1 MLKNFPC
8 PLLFG
13 PHNIQLTTEKLPM
26 TYHFSPL
33 RMCPLALM
41 MALGLAGAAQAQS
54 LVDLY
59 AAARDFD
66 ATYQSAKALND
77 ANLFRADQSLALV
90 LPRVGINATVSAG
103 LAVDDRGFN
112 NNSMTL
118 DASQGLYRPADDA
131 SFAQSRKAV
140 QQSVAALQIAEQ
152 ELILRL
158 SQAYFDVLA
167 STDSLEFVKAQKV
180 AVQEQLAAAKR
191 NFEVGTST
199 ITDAREA
206 QARFDLV
213 LAQEIAA
220 ENDLRVKTLAL
231 AQLVGKPEVK
241 PLAVAPN
248 FNLSEFSP
256 ADINEWLTIGQ
267 TEHPAIR
274 QYKLALEVAQLET
287 RKANAGNLPTVD
299 LVGRFQT
306 TTNNGSLSSPLFFST
321 NAYTLGVNINLPLF
335 AGYSIQNRIKETL
348 SLEEKARADLEAAQR
363 NVTQNTRAAFMG
375 VDSAL
380 GQVRAYEAA
389 AISSQSALDANK
401 LGYQVGVRINID
413 VLNSQSQLY
422 DTKAK
427 LSKARYDVLVGNLK
441 LRQVSGI
448 LKAADLQAI
457 NALLR

>member
-1 MLKNFPC
+1 MTQ
-8 PLLFG
+8 PL
-13 PHNIQLTTEKLPM
+13 PT
-26 TYHFSPL
+26 L
-33 RMCPLALM
+33 RLRPLALM
-41 MALGLAGAAQAQS
+41 MAISLAGAAQAQS

-66 ATYQSAKALND
+66 ATYQSAKAQNE
-77 ANLFRADQSLALV
+77 ANIYKADQAMV
-90 LPRVGINATVSAG
+90 AFIPRVGVSASWNAG
-103 LAVDDRGFN
+103 LATADRGFN
-112 NNSMTL
+112 NNAVTL
-118 DASQGLYRPADDA
+118 DASQALYRPADDLTY
-131 SFAQSRKAV
+131 AQSRK
-140 QQSVAALQIAEQ
+140 SVEQAASALQSAEQ
-152 ELILRL
+152 DLIMRL

-231 AQLVGKPEVK
+231 SQLVGKAEVK
-241 PLAVAPN
+241 PLPVAPS
-248 FNLSEFSP
+248 FSLSEFSP

-274 QYKLALEVAQLET
+274 QLNLALEVARLET
-287 RKANAGNLPTVD
+287 QKANVASIPTVD
-299 LVGRFQT
+299 LVARYQN
-306 TTNNGSLSSPLFFST
+306 TTNNGSVASSQFAGT
-321 NAYTLGVNINLPLF
+321 NAYTVGFSVNMPLF
-335 AGYSIQNRIKETL
+335 ASYAIQTRVKETL
-348 SLEEKARADLEAAQR
+348 SLEDKARSDLEAAQR
-363 NVTQNTRAAFMG
+363 NVAQATRAAFMG

-427 LSKARYDVLVGNLK
+427 LSKSRYDVLMGNLK
-441 LRQVSGI
+441 LRQASGI
-448 LKAADLQAI
+448 LKAADLLAI

>member
-1 MLKNFPC
+1 MKKPIHPSRLRHVA
-8 PLLFG
+8 LL
-13 PHNIQLTTEKLPM
+13 
-26 TYHFSPL
+26 
-33 RMCPLALM
+33 
-41 MALGLAGAAQAQS
+41 MAIGMAPAAQAQS

-66 ATYQSAKALND
+66 ASYQSAKAQND
-77 ANLFRADQSLALV
+77 ANLYKADQAMALV
-90 LPRVGINATVSAG
+90 LPKVGINATWSAG
-103 LAVDDRGFN
+103 LAQADRGFN

-118 DASQGLYRPADDA
+118 DASQALYRPADDA
-131 SFAQSRKAV
+131 SYAQSRKAV
-140 QQSVAALQIAEQ
+140 QQAASALQTAEQ

-167 STDSLEFVKAQKV
+167 SADSLEFVKAQKV

-231 AQLVGKPEVK
+231 AQLVGKSDVK
-241 PLAVAPN
+241 PLAVAPD
-248 FNLSEFSP
+248 FNLSQFSP
-256 ADINEWLTIGQ
+256 ADMNEWLAVGQ

-274 QYKLALEVAQLET
+274 QLNLALEVARLET
-287 RKANAGNLPTVD
+287 QKANAAHMPTVD
-299 LVGRFQT
+299 LVARYQA
-306 TTNNGSLSSPLFFST
+306 TTNNGSVASSLFAGS
-321 NAYTLGVNINLPLF
+321 NAYTLGFNINMPLF
-335 AGYSIQNRIKETL
+335 SGYSIQNRVKETL
-348 SLEEKARADLEAAQR
+348 SLEDKARSDLEAAQR
-363 NVTQNTRAAFMG
+363 NVAQSTRAAFMG

-380 GQVRAYEAA
+380 GQVRAYQAA

-441 LRQVSGI
+441 LRQASGI

>member
-1 MLKNFPC
+1 MKKPIHPSHLRRVV
-8 PLLFG
+8 LL
-13 PHNIQLTTEKLPM
+13 
-26 TYHFSPL
+26 
-33 RMCPLALM
+33 
-41 MALGLAGAAQAQS
+41 MAIGMAPTAQAQS

-66 ATYQSAKALND
+66 ASYQSAKAQND
-77 ANLFRADQSLALV
+77 ANLYKADQAMALV
-90 LPRVGINATVSAG
+90 LPKVGINATWSAG
-103 LAVDDRGFN
+103 LAQDDRGFN

-131 SFAQSRKAV
+131 SYAQSRKAV
-140 QQSVAALQIAEQ
+140 QQAASALQTAEQ

-167 STDSLEFVKAQKV
+167 SADSLEFVKAQKV

-231 AQLVGKPEVK
+231 AQLVGKSDVK
-241 PLAVAPN
+241 PLAVAPD
-248 FNLSEFSP
+248 FNLSQFSP
-256 ADINEWLTIGQ
+256 ADMNEWLTVGQ

-274 QYKLALEVAQLET
+274 QLKLALEVARLET
-287 RKANAGNLPTVD
+287 QKANAANLPTVD
-299 LVGRFQT
+299 LVARYQA
-306 TTNNGSLSSPLFFST
+306 TTNNGSVASSLFAGS
-321 NAYTLGVNINLPLF
+321 NAYTLGFNINMPLF
-335 AGYSIQNRIKETL
+335 SGYSIQNRVKETL
-348 SLEEKARADLEAAQR
+348 SLEDKARADLEAAQR
-363 NVTQNTRAAFMG
+363 NVAQSTRAAFMG

-380 GQVRAYEAA
+380 GQVRAYQAA

-441 LRQVSGI
+441 LRQASGI

>member
-1 MLKNFPC
+1 MKKPIPSSRLPFVV
-8 PLLFG
+8 LL
-13 PHNIQLTTEKLPM
+13 
-26 TYHFSPL
+26 
-33 RMCPLALM
+33 
-41 MALGLAGAAQAQS
+41 MAIGMVPAAQAQS

-66 ATYQSAKALND
+66 ASYQSAKAQND
-77 ANLFRADQSLALV
+77 ANLYKADQAMALV
-90 LPRVGINATVSAG
+90 LPKVGINATWSAG
-103 LAVDDRGFN
+103 LAQADRTFN

-131 SFAQSRKAV
+131 SYAQSRKAV
-140 QQSVAALQIAEQ
+140 QQAASALQIAEQ

-231 AQLVGKPEVK
+231 AQLVGKSDVK
-241 PLAVAPN
+241 PLAVAPD
-248 FNLSEFSP
+248 FNLSQFSP
-256 ADINEWLTIGQ
+256 ADMNEWLTVGQ
-267 TEHPAIR
+267 TEHPVIR
-274 QYKLALEVAQLET
+274 QLKLALEVARLET
-287 RKANAGNLPTVD
+287 QKANAANRPTVD
-299 LVGRFQT
+299 LVARYQA
-306 TTNNGSLSSPLFFST
+306 TTNNGSVASSLFAGS
-321 NAYTLGVNINLPLF
+321 NAYTVGFNINMPLF
-335 AGYSIQNRIKETL
+335 SGYSIQNRVKETL
-348 SLEEKARADLEAAQR
+348 SLEDKARADLEAAQR
-363 NVTQNTRAAFMG
+363 NVAQSTRAAFMG

-380 GQVRAYEAA
+380 GQVRAYQAA

-441 LRQVSGI
+441 LRQASGI

>member
-1 MLKNFPC
+1 MKKPIPSSRVPFVV
-8 PLLFG
+8 LL
-13 PHNIQLTTEKLPM
+13 
-26 TYHFSPL
+26 
-33 RMCPLALM
+33 
-41 MALGLAGAAQAQS
+41 MAIGMVPAVQAQS

-66 ATYQSAKALND
+66 ASYQSAKAQND
-77 ANLFRADQSLALV
+77 ANLYKADQAMALV
-90 LPRVGINATVSAG
+90 LPKVGINATWSAG
-103 LAVDDRGFN
+103 LAQADRTFN

-131 SFAQSRKAV
+131 SYAQSRKAV
-140 QQSVAALQIAEQ
+140 QQAASALQIAEQ

-167 STDSLEFVKAQKV
+167 STDSLELVKAQKV

-231 AQLVGKPEVK
+231 AQLVGKSDVK
-241 PLAVAPN
+241 PLAVAPD
-248 FNLSEFSP
+248 FNLSQFSP
-256 ADINEWLTIGQ
+256 ADMNEWLTVGQ
-267 TEHPAIR
+267 TEHPVIR
-274 QYKLALEVAQLET
+274 QLNLALEVARLET
-287 RKANAGNLPTVD
+287 QKANAANRPTVD
-299 LVGRFQT
+299 LVARYQA
-306 TTNNGSLSSPLFFST
+306 TTNNGSVASSLFAGS
-321 NAYTLGVNINLPLF
+321 NAYTLGFNINMPLF
-335 AGYSIQNRIKETL
+335 SGYSIQNRVKETL
-348 SLEEKARADLEAAQR
+348 SLEDKARADLEAAQR
-363 NVTQNTRAAFMG
+363 NVAQSTRAAFMG

-380 GQVRAYEAA
+380 GQVRAYQAA

-441 LRQVSGI
+441 LRQASGI

>member
-1 MLKNFPC
+1 MKKPIHSSRLRLVV
-8 PLLFG
+8 LL
-13 PHNIQLTTEKLPM
+13 
-26 TYHFSPL
+26 
-33 RMCPLALM
+33 
-41 MALGLAGAAQAQS
+41 MAIGMAPAAQAQS

-66 ATYQSAKALND
+66 AGYQSAKAQND
-77 ANLFRADQSLALV
+77 ANLYKADQAMALV
-90 LPRVGINATVSAG
+90 LPKVGINATWSAG
-103 LAVDDRGFN
+103 LAQADRGFN

-118 DASQGLYRPADDA
+118 DASQALYRPADDA
-131 SFAQSRKAV
+131 SYAQSRKAV
-140 QQSVAALQIAEQ
+140 QQAASALQTAEQ

-167 STDSLEFVKAQKV
+167 SADSLEFVKAQKV

-231 AQLVGKPEVK
+231 AQLVGKSDVK
-241 PLAVAPN
+241 PLAVAPD
-248 FNLSEFSP
+248 FNLSQFSP
-256 ADINEWLTIGQ
+256 ADMNEWLAVGQ

-274 QYKLALEVAQLET
+274 QLNLALEVARLET
-287 RKANAGNLPTVD
+287 QKANAAHMPTVD
-299 LVGRFQT
+299 LVARYQA
-306 TTNNGSLSSPLFFST
+306 TTNNGSVASSLFAGS
-321 NAYTLGVNINLPLF
+321 NAYTLGFNINMPLF
-335 AGYSIQNRIKETL
+335 SGYSIQNRVKETL
-348 SLEEKARADLEAAQR
+348 SLEDKARSDLEAAQR
-363 NVTQNTRAAFMG
+363 NVAQSTRAAFMG

-380 GQVRAYEAA
+380 GQVRAYQAA

-441 LRQVSGI
+441 LRQASGI

>member
-1 MLKNFPC
+1 MKKPIHPSRLRHVV
-8 PLLFG
+8 LL
-13 PHNIQLTTEKLPM
+13 
-26 TYHFSPL
+26 
-33 RMCPLALM
+33 
-41 MALGLAGAAQAQS
+41 MAIGMAPAAQAQS

-66 ATYQSAKALND
+66 ASYQSAKAQND
-77 ANLFRADQSLALV
+77 ANLYKADQAMALV
-90 LPRVGINATVSAG
+90 LPKVGINATWSAG
-103 LAVDDRGFN
+103 LAQADRGFN

-118 DASQGLYRPADDA
+118 DASQALYRPADDA
-131 SFAQSRKAV
+131 SYAQSRKAV
-140 QQSVAALQIAEQ
+140 QQAASALQTAEQ

-167 STDSLEFVKAQKV
+167 SADSLEFVKAQKV

-231 AQLVGKPEVK
+231 AQLVGKSDVK
-241 PLAVAPN
+241 PLAVAPD
-248 FNLSEFSP
+248 FNLSQFSP
-256 ADINEWLTIGQ
+256 ADMNEWLAVGQ

-274 QYKLALEVAQLET
+274 QLNLALEVARLET
-287 RKANAGNLPTVD
+287 QKANAAHMPTVD
-299 LVGRFQT
+299 LVARYQA
-306 TTNNGSLSSPLFFST
+306 TTNNGSVASSLFAGS
-321 NAYTLGVNINLPLF
+321 NAYTLGFNINMPLF
-335 AGYSIQNRIKETL
+335 SGYSIQNRVKETL
-348 SLEEKARADLEAAQR
+348 SLEDKARSDLEAAQR
-363 NVTQNTRAAFMG
+363 NVAQSTRAAFMG

-380 GQVRAYEAA
+380 GQVRAYQAA

-441 LRQVSGI
+441 LRQASGI

>member
-1 MLKNFPC
+1 MKKPIPSSRLPFVV
-8 PLLFG
+8 LL
-13 PHNIQLTTEKLPM
+13 
-26 TYHFSPL
+26 
-33 RMCPLALM
+33 
-41 MALGLAGAAQAQS
+41 MAIGMVPAAQAQS

-66 ATYQSAKALND
+66 ASYQSAKAQND
-77 ANLFRADQSLALV
+77 ANLYKADQAMALV
-90 LPRVGINATVSAG
+90 LPKVGINATWSAG
-103 LAVDDRGFN
+103 LAQADRTFN

-131 SFAQSRKAV
+131 SYAQSRKAV
-140 QQSVAALQIAEQ
+140 QQAASALQTAEQ

-231 AQLVGKPEVK
+231 AQLVGKSDVK
-241 PLAVAPN
+241 PLAVAPD
-248 FNLSEFSP
+248 FNLSQFSP
-256 ADINEWLTIGQ
+256 ADMNEWLTVGQ
-267 TEHPAIR
+267 TEHPVIR
-274 QYKLALEVAQLET
+274 QLNLALEVARLET
-287 RKANAGNLPTVD
+287 QKANAANRPTVD
-299 LVGRFQT
+299 LVARYQA
-306 TTNNGSLSSPLFFST
+306 TTNNGSVASSLFAGS
-321 NAYTLGVNINLPLF
+321 NAYTVGFNINMPLF
-335 AGYSIQNRIKETL
+335 SGYSIQNRVKETL
-348 SLEEKARADLEAAQR
+348 SLEDKARADLEAAQR
-363 NVTQNTRAAFMG
+363 NVAQSTRAAFMG

-380 GQVRAYEAA
+380 GQVRAYQAA

-441 LRQVSGI
+441 LRQASGI

>member
-1 MLKNFPC
+1 MKKPIPSSRLPFVV
-8 PLLFG
+8 LL
-13 PHNIQLTTEKLPM
+13 
-26 TYHFSPL
+26 
-33 RMCPLALM
+33 
-41 MALGLAGAAQAQS
+41 MAIGMVPAAQAQS

-66 ATYQSAKALND
+66 ASYQSAKTQND
-77 ANLFRADQSLALV
+77 ANLYKADQAMALV
-90 LPRVGINATVSAG
+90 LPKVGINATWSAG
-103 LAVDDRGFN
+103 LAQADRTFN

-131 SFAQSRKAV
+131 SYAQSRKAV
-140 QQSVAALQIAEQ
+140 QQAASALQTAEQ

-231 AQLVGKPEVK
+231 AQLVGKSDVK
-241 PLAVAPN
+241 PLAVAPD
-248 FNLSEFSP
+248 FNLSQFSP
-256 ADINEWLTIGQ
+256 ADMNEWLTVGQ
-267 TEHPAIR
+267 TEHPVIR
-274 QYKLALEVAQLET
+274 QLNLALEVARLET
-287 RKANAGNLPTVD
+287 QKANAANRPTVD
-299 LVGRFQT
+299 LVARYQA
-306 TTNNGSLSSPLFFST
+306 TTNNGSVASSLFAGS
-321 NAYTLGVNINLPLF
+321 NAYTLGFNINMPLF
-335 AGYSIQNRIKETL
+335 SGYSIQNRVKETL
-348 SLEEKARADLEAAQR
+348 SLEDKARADLEAAQR
-363 NVTQNTRAAFMG
+363 NVAQSTRAAFMG

-380 GQVRAYEAA
+380 GQVRAYQAA

-441 LRQVSGI
+441 LRQASGI

>member
-1 MLKNFPC
+1 
-8 PLLFG
+8 
-13 PHNIQLTTEKLPM
+13 M
-26 TYHFSPL
+26 THQHPIL
-33 RMCPLALM
+33 RLRPLALM
-41 MALGLAGAAQAQS
+41 MAIGLAGAAQAQS

-66 ATYQSAKALND
+66 ATYQSAKAQNE
-77 ANLFRADQSLALV
+77 ANLYKADQTMALI
-90 LPRVGINATVSAG
+90 LPKVGINATWSAG
-103 LAVDDRGFN
+103 QSVSDRGFN

-118 DASQGLYRPADDA
+118 DASQGLYRPADEA
-131 SFAQSRKAV
+131 SFAQSRKAG
-140 QQSVAALQIAEQ
+140 QQAASALQAAEQ

-167 STDSLEFVKAQKV
+167 ASDSLEFVKAQKV

-241 PLAVAPN
+241 PLPVAPD
-248 FNLSEFSP
+248 FSLSEFSP
-256 ADINEWLTIGQ
+256 ADMNEWLTIGQ
-267 TEHPAIR
+267 TEHPTIR
-274 QYKLALEVAQLET
+274 QYNLALEVAQLET
-287 RKANAGNLPTVD
+287 RKANAANMPTVD

-306 TTNNGSLSSPLFFST
+306 TTNNGSATSPVFYST
-321 NAYTLGVNINLPLF
+321 NVYTVGFNINLPLF
-335 AGYSIQNRIKETL
+335 AGYSIQNRVKETL
-348 SLEEKARADLEAAQR
+348 SLEDKARSDLEAAQR
-363 NVTQNTRAAFMG
+363 NVAQATRAAFMG

-389 AISSQSALDANK
+389 AVSSQSALDANK

-427 LSKARYDVLVGNLK
+427 LSKARYDVLMGNLK
-441 LRQVSGI
+441 LRQASGI
-448 LKAADLQAI
+448 LKSADLQAI

>member
-1 MLKNFPC
+1 
-8 PLLFG
+8 
-13 PHNIQLTTEKLPM
+13 M
-26 TYHFSPL
+26 TKQPPTPRL
-33 RMCPLALM
+33 RTLVLM
-41 MALGLAGAAQAQS
+41 MLVGLASAAQAQS

-66 ATYQSAKALND
+66 ATYQSAKAQNE
-77 ANLFRADQSLALV
+77 ANLYKADQARALV
-90 LPRVGINATVSAG
+90 LPKVAINATWSAG
-103 LAVDDRGFN
+103 LAQQDRTFN

-131 SFAQSRKAV
+131 SLAQSRKAV
-140 QQSVAALQIAEQ
+140 QQAASAMQTAEQ
-152 ELILRL
+152 ELVLRL

-167 STDSLEFVKAQKV
+167 STDSLDFVKAQKA

-220 ENDLRVKTLAL
+220 ENDLRVKSLAL
-231 AQLVGKPEVK
+231 AQLVGKPDVK
-241 PLAVAPN
+241 PLALRPDFSLA
-248 FNLSEFSP
+248 EFSP
-256 ADINEWLTIGQ
+256 ADMNEWLAIGQ
-267 TEHPAIR
+267 TEHPALR
-274 QYKLALEVAQLET
+274 QLSLALDVARLET
-287 RKANAGNLPTVD
+287 EKANAANLPTVD
-299 LVGRFQT
+299 VVARYQT
-306 TTNNGSLSSPLFFST
+306 TTNNGSVASAFFAGS
-321 NAYTLGVNINLPLF
+321 NAYTVGLNINLPLF
-335 AGYSIQNRIKETL
+335 AGYSIQNRVKETL
-348 SLEEKARADLEAAQR
+348 SLEDKARADLEAAQR
-363 NVTQNTRAAFMG
+363 NVAQATRAAFMG

-380 GQVRAYEAA
+380 GQVRAFEAA
-389 AISSQSALDANK
+389 AVSSQSALDANK

-427 LSKARYDVLVGNLK
+427 LSKARYDVLMGNLK
-441 LRQVSGI
+441 LRQASGI
-448 LKAADLQAI
+448 LKPADLQAI

>member
-1 MLKNFPC
+1 MKKPIPSSRLPFVV
-8 PLLFG
+8 LL
-13 PHNIQLTTEKLPM
+13 
-26 TYHFSPL
+26 
-33 RMCPLALM
+33 
-41 MALGLAGAAQAQS
+41 MAIGMVPAAQAQS

-66 ATYQSAKALND
+66 ASYQSAKAQND
-77 ANLFRADQSLALV
+77 ANLYKADQAMALV
-90 LPRVGINATVSAG
+90 LPKVGINATWSAG
-103 LAVDDRGFN
+103 LAQADRTFN

-131 SFAQSRKAV
+131 SYAQSRKAV
-140 QQSVAALQIAEQ
+140 QQAASALQTAEQ

-231 AQLVGKPEVK
+231 AQLVGKSDVK
-241 PLAVAPN
+241 PLAVAPD
-248 FNLSEFSP
+248 FNLSQFSP
-256 ADINEWLTIGQ
+256 ADMNEWLTVGQ
-267 TEHPAIR
+267 TEHPVIR
-274 QYKLALEVAQLET
+274 QLNLALEVARLET
-287 RKANAGNLPTVD
+287 QKANAANRPTVD
-299 LVGRFQT
+299 LVARYQA
-306 TTNNGSLSSPLFFST
+306 TTNNGSVASSLFAGS
-321 NAYTLGVNINLPLF
+321 NAYTLGFNINMPLF
-335 AGYSIQNRIKETL
+335 SGYSIQNRVKETL
-348 SLEEKARADLEAAQR
+348 SLEDKARADLEAAQR
-363 NVTQNTRAAFMG
+363 NVAQSTRAAFMG

-380 GQVRAYEAA
+380 GQVRAYQAA

-441 LRQVSGI
+441 LRQASGI

>member
-1 MLKNFPC
+1 MKKPIPSSRLRPVV
-8 PLLFG
+8 LL
-13 PHNIQLTTEKLPM
+13 
-26 TYHFSPL
+26 
-33 RMCPLALM
+33 
-41 MALGLAGAAQAQS
+41 MAIGMVPAAQAQS

-66 ATYQSAKALND
+66 ASYQSAKAQND
-77 ANLFRADQSLALV
+77 ANLYKADQAMALV
-90 LPRVGINATVSAG
+90 LPKVGINATWSAG
-103 LAVDDRGFN
+103 LAQADRTFN

-131 SFAQSRKAV
+131 SYAQSRKAV
-140 QQSVAALQIAEQ
+140 QQAASALQTAEQ

-231 AQLVGKPEVK
+231 AQLVGKSDVK
-241 PLAVAPN
+241 PLAVAPD
-248 FNLSEFSP
+248 FNLSQFSP
-256 ADINEWLTIGQ
+256 ADMNEWLTVGQ
-267 TEHPAIR
+267 TEHPVIR
-274 QYKLALEVAQLET
+274 QLNLALEVARLET
-287 RKANAGNLPTVD
+287 QKANAANRPTVD
-299 LVGRFQT
+299 LVARYQA
-306 TTNNGSLSSPLFFST
+306 TTNNGSVASSLFAGS
-321 NAYTLGVNINLPLF
+321 NAYTVGFNINMPLF
-335 AGYSIQNRIKETL
+335 SGYSIQNRVKETL
-348 SLEEKARADLEAAQR
+348 SLEDKARADLEAAQR
-363 NVTQNTRAAFMG
+363 NVAQSTRAAFMG

-380 GQVRAYEAA
+380 GQVRAYQAA

-441 LRQVSGI
+441 LRQASGI

>member
-1 MLKNFPC
+1 MKKPIHSSRLRLVV
-8 PLLFG
+8 LL
-13 PHNIQLTTEKLPM
+13 
-26 TYHFSPL
+26 
-33 RMCPLALM
+33 
-41 MALGLAGAAQAQS
+41 MAIGMAPAAQAQS

-66 ATYQSAKALND
+66 ASYKSAKAQNE
-77 ANLFRADQSLALV
+77 ANVFKADQTMV
-90 LPRVGINATVSAG
+90 LFVPKVGVNANWNAG
-103 LAVDDRGFN
+103 LSVADRAFN
-112 NNSMTL
+112 NNAVTL
-118 DASQGLYRPADDA
+118 DASQSLYRPSDDI
-131 SFAQSRKAV
+131 SYTQSRKAI
-140 QQSVAALQIAEQ
+140 QQAASAMQTAEH
-152 ELILRL
+152 ELIMRL

-167 STDSLEFVKAQKV
+167 STDSLEFVKAQKI

-231 AQLVGKPEVK
+231 AQLVGKPQVK
-241 PLAVAPN
+241 PIPVAPD
-248 FNLSEFSP
+248 FSLSEFSP

-267 TEHPAIR
+267 TEHPNIR
-274 QYKLALEVAQLET
+274 QLTLALEVAKLET
-287 RKANAGNLPTVD
+287 QKANAAGMPTVD
-299 LVGRFQT
+299 LVARYQAS
-306 TTNNGSLSSPLFFST
+306 TNNGTVASSGFAGS
-321 NAYTLGVNINLPLF
+321 NAYTMGFSINMPLF
-335 AGYSIQNRIKETL
+335 TSYAIQTRVKETL
-348 SLEEKARADLEAAQR
+348 SLEEKAHADLEAAQR
-363 NVTQNTRAAFMG
+363 NVAQTTRAAFMG

-389 AISSQSALDANK
+389 TISSQSALDANK

-441 LRQVSGI
+441 LRQASGI
-448 LKAADLQAI
+448 LKAADLQTI

>member
-1 MLKNFPC
+1 MKKPIHPSRLRHVA
-8 PLLFG
+8 LL
-13 PHNIQLTTEKLPM
+13 
-26 TYHFSPL
+26 
-33 RMCPLALM
+33 
-41 MALGLAGAAQAQS
+41 MAIGMAPAAQAQS

-66 ATYQSAKALND
+66 ASYQSAKAQND
-77 ANLFRADQSLALV
+77 ANLYKADQAMALV
-90 LPRVGINATVSAG
+90 LPKVGINATWSAG
-103 LAVDDRGFN
+103 LAQADRGFN

-118 DASQGLYRPADDA
+118 DASQALYRPADDA
-131 SFAQSRKAV
+131 SYAQSRKAV
-140 QQSVAALQIAEQ
+140 QQAASALQTAEQ

-167 STDSLEFVKAQKV
+167 SADSLEFVKAQKV

-231 AQLVGKPEVK
+231 AQLVGKSDVK
-241 PLAVAPN
+241 PLAVAPD
-248 FNLSEFSP
+248 FNLSQFSP
-256 ADINEWLTIGQ
+256 ADMNEWLTVGQ

-274 QYKLALEVAQLET
+274 QLKLALEVARLET
-287 RKANAGNLPTVD
+287 QKANAANMPTVD
-299 LVGRFQT
+299 LVARYQA
-306 TTNNGSLSSPLFFST
+306 TTNNGSVASSLFGGS
-321 NAYTLGVNINLPLF
+321 NSYTLGFNINMPLF
-335 AGYSIQNRIKETL
+335 SGYSIQNRVKETL
-348 SLEEKARADLEAAQR
+348 SLEDKARADLEAAQR
-363 NVTQNTRAAFMG
+363 NVAQSTRAAFMG

-380 GQVRAYEAA
+380 GQVRAYQAA

-441 LRQVSGI
+441 LRQASGI

-457 NALLR
+457 NALLH

>member
-1 MLKNFPC
+1 MKKPIPSSRLRPVV
-8 PLLFG
+8 LL
-13 PHNIQLTTEKLPM
+13 
-26 TYHFSPL
+26 
-33 RMCPLALM
+33 
-41 MALGLAGAAQAQS
+41 MAIGMVPAAQAQS

-66 ATYQSAKALND
+66 ASYQSAKAQND
-77 ANLFRADQSLALV
+77 ANLYKADQAMALV
-90 LPRVGINATVSAG
+90 LPKVGINATWSAG
-103 LAVDDRGFN
+103 LAQADRTFN

-131 SFAQSRKAV
+131 SYSQSRKAV
-140 QQSVAALQIAEQ
+140 QQAASALQTAEQ

-167 STDSLEFVKAQKV
+167 SADSLEFVKAQKV

-231 AQLVGKPEVK
+231 AQLVGKSDVK
-241 PLAVAPN
+241 PLAVAPD
-248 FNLSEFSP
+248 FNLSQFSP
-256 ADINEWLTIGQ
+256 ADMNEWLTVGQ
-267 TEHPAIR
+267 TEHPVIR
-274 QYKLALEVAQLET
+274 QLNLALEVARLET
-287 RKANAGNLPTVD
+287 QKANAANMPTVD
-299 LVGRFQT
+299 LVARYQA
-306 TTNNGSLSSPLFFST
+306 TTNNGSVASSLFAGS
-321 NAYTLGVNINLPLF
+321 NAYTVGFNINMPLF
-335 AGYSIQNRIKETL
+335 SGYSIQNRVKETL
-348 SLEEKARADLEAAQR
+348 SLEDKARADLEAAQR
-363 NVTQNTRAAFMG
+363 NVAQSTRAAFMG

-380 GQVRAYEAA
+380 GQVRAYQAA

-441 LRQVSGI
+441 LRQASGI

>member
-1 MLKNFPC
+1 MTHLFFP
-8 PLLFG
+8 
-13 PHNIQLTTEKLPM
+13 
-26 TYHFSPL
+26 SRL
-33 RMCPLALM
+33 RPLALM
-41 MALGLAGAAQAQS
+41 MALGLTGAAQAQS

-66 ATYQSAKALND
+66 ATYQSAKAQND
-77 ANLFRADQSLALV
+77 ANLYKADQTIALV
-90 LPRVGINATVSAG
+90 LPKVGINGTWNTG
-103 LAVDDRGFN
+103 LATDNRSFN
-112 NNSMTL
+112 NNTVTL
-118 DASQGLYRPADDA
+118 DASQGLYRPADEA

-140 QQSVAALQIAEQ
+140 QQAATALQIAEQ
-152 ELILRL
+152 DLVLRL
-158 SQAYFDVLA
+158 SQSYFDVLA
-167 STDSLEFVKAQKV
+167 STDSLEYVRAQKV

-241 PLAVAPN
+241 PLPVAPD
-248 FNLSEFSP
+248 FNLAEFSP
-256 ADINEWLTIGQ
+256 IDMNEWLTIGQ
-267 TEHPAIR
+267 TEHPSIR
-274 QYKLALEVAQLET
+274 QYNLALEVARLET
-287 RKANAGNLPTVD
+287 QKANAANLPTVD
-299 LVGRFQT
+299 LVGRYQAS
-306 TTNNGSLSSPLFFST
+306 TNNGSVISPAFSGS
-321 NAYTLGVNINLPLF
+321 NAYTVGFNINLPLF

-348 SLEEKARADLEAAQR
+348 SLEDKARADLEAAQR
-363 NVTQNTRAAFMG
+363 NVAQATRAAFMG

-389 AISSQSALDANK
+389 AVSSQSALDANK

-413 VLNSQSQLY
+413 VLNSQSQFY

-427 LSKARYDVLVGNLK
+427 LSKARYDVLMGNLK
-441 LRQVSGI
+441 LRQASGI

>member
-1 MLKNFPC
+1 MKTPIHPSRLRPVV
-8 PLLFG
+8 LL
-13 PHNIQLTTEKLPM
+13 
-26 TYHFSPL
+26 
-33 RMCPLALM
+33 
-41 MALGLAGAAQAQS
+41 MAICMVPAVQAQS

-66 ATYQSAKALND
+66 ASYQSAKAQND
-77 ANLFRADQSLALV
+77 ANLYKADQARALV
-90 LPRVGINATVSAG
+90 LPKVGINATWSAG
-103 LAVDDRGFN
+103 LAQDDRTFN

-131 SFAQSRKAV
+131 SYAQSRKAV
-140 QQSVAALQIAEQ
+140 QQAASALQTAEQ

-220 ENDLRVKTLAL
+220 DNDLRVKTLAL
-231 AQLVGKPEVK
+231 AQLVGKSDVK
-241 PLAVAPN
+241 PLAVAPD
-248 FNLSEFSP
+248 FNLSQFSP
-256 ADINEWLTIGQ
+256 ADMNEWLTVGQ
-267 TEHPAIR
+267 TEHPVIR
-274 QYKLALEVAQLET
+274 QLNLALEVARLET
-287 RKANAGNLPTVD
+287 QKANAANRPTVD
-299 LVGRFQT
+299 LVARYQA
-306 TTNNGSLSSPLFFST
+306 TTNNGSVASSLFAGS
-321 NAYTLGVNINLPLF
+321 NAYTVGFNINMPLF
-335 AGYSIQNRIKETL
+335 SGYSIQNRVKETL
-348 SLEEKARADLEAAQR
+348 SLEDKARADLEAAQR
-363 NVTQNTRAAFMG
+363 NVAQSTRAAFMG

-380 GQVRAYEAA
+380 GQVRAYQAA
-389 AISSQSALDANK
+389 TISSQSALDANK

-441 LRQVSGI
+441 LRQASGI

>member
-1 MLKNFPC
+1 
-8 PLLFG
+8 
-13 PHNIQLTTEKLPM
+13 M
-26 TYHFSPL
+26 TYHFPPL
-33 RMCPLALM
+33 RMRPLALM
-41 MALGLAGAAQAQS
+41 LALGLAGAAQAQS

-66 ATYQSAKALND
+66 ATYQSAKAQNE
-77 ANLFRADQSLALV
+77 ANVYKADQARALV
-90 LPRVGINATVSAG
+90 LPKVGVNATWSAG
-103 LAVDDRGFN
+103 LAQADRGFN
-112 NNSMTL
+112 NNSLTL
-118 DASQGLYRPADDA
+118 DASQGLYRPADEA
-131 SFAQSRKAV
+131 SFAQSRKSI
-140 QQSVAALQIAEQ
+140 QQSASALQAAEQ
-152 ELILRL
+152 DLILRL

-167 STDSLEFVKAQKV
+167 ATDSLDFVKAQKV

-220 ENDLRVKTLAL
+220 KNELNVKTLAL
-231 AQLVGKPEVK
+231 AQLVGKSDVK
-241 PLAVAPN
+241 PFAVAPN
-248 FNLSEFSP
+248 FSLAAFSP
-256 ADINEWLTIGQ
+256 TDMNEWLTIGQ
-267 TEHPAIR
+267 TSHPAIR
-274 QYKLALEVAQLET
+274 QLNLALEVARMET
-287 RKANAGNLPTVD
+287 QKANAANMPTVD
-299 LVGRFQT
+299 LVARYQT
-306 TTNNGSLSSPLFFST
+306 TTNNGSVAMAGFSGS
-321 NAYTLGVNINLPLF
+321 NAYTVGLNINLPLF
-335 AGYSIQNRIKETL
+335 AGYSIQNRVKETL
-348 SLEEKARADLEAAQR
+348 SLEDKARSELEAAQR
-363 NVTQNTRAAFMG
+363 NVGQSTRAAFMG

-389 AISSQSALDANK
+389 TISSQSALDANK

-427 LSKARYDVLVGNLK
+427 LSKARYDVLMGNLK
-441 LRQVSGI
+441 LRQASGI

>member
-1 MLKNFPC
+1 MKKPIPSSRLPFVV
-8 PLLFG
+8 LL
-13 PHNIQLTTEKLPM
+13 
-26 TYHFSPL
+26 
-33 RMCPLALM
+33 
-41 MALGLAGAAQAQS
+41 MAIGMVPAVQAQS

-66 ATYQSAKALND
+66 ASYQSAKAQND
-77 ANLFRADQSLALV
+77 ANLYKADQAMALV
-90 LPRVGINATVSAG
+90 LPKVGINATWSAG
-103 LAVDDRGFN
+103 LAQADRTFN

-131 SFAQSRKAV
+131 SYAQSRKAV
-140 QQSVAALQIAEQ
+140 QQAASALQTAEQ

-231 AQLVGKPEVK
+231 AQLVGKSDVK
-241 PLAVAPN
+241 PLAVAPD
-248 FNLSEFSP
+248 FNLSQFSP
-256 ADINEWLTIGQ
+256 ADMNEWLTVGQ
-267 TEHPAIR
+267 TEHPVIR
-274 QYKLALEVAQLET
+274 QLNLALEVARLET
-287 RKANAGNLPTVD
+287 QKANAANRPTVD
-299 LVGRFQT
+299 LVARYQA
-306 TTNNGSLSSPLFFST
+306 TTNNGSVASSLFAGS
-321 NAYTLGVNINLPLF
+321 NAYTLGFNINMPLF
-335 AGYSIQNRIKETL
+335 SGYSIQNRVKETL
-348 SLEEKARADLEAAQR
+348 SLEDKARADLEAAQR
-363 NVTQNTRAAFMG
+363 NVAQSTRAAFMG

-380 GQVRAYEAA
+380 GQVRAYQAA

-441 LRQVSGI
+441 LRQASGI

>member
-1 MLKNFPC
+1 
-8 PLLFG
+8 
-13 PHNIQLTTEKLPM
+13 M
-26 TYHFSPL
+26 THHFTPL
-33 RMCPLALM
+33 RLRPLALT
-41 MALGLAGAAQAQS
+41 MALSLAGAAQAQS

-66 ATYQSAKALND
+66 ATYQSAKAQNE
-77 ANLFRADQSLALV
+77 ANLYKADQAMALV
-90 LPRVGINATVSAG
+90 LPKVGINATLSAG
-103 LAVDDRGFN
+103 LAQAERGFN
-112 NNSMTL
+112 NNSVTL

-131 SFAQSRKAV
+131 SYAQSRKAV
-140 QQSVAALQIAEQ
+140 QQAASALQIAEQ

-220 ENDLRVKTLAL
+220 ENDLRVKVLAL
-231 AQLVGKPEVK
+231 AQLVGKPDVK
-241 PLAVAPN
+241 PLAVASN
-248 FNLSEFSP
+248 FSLSEFSP
-256 ADINEWLTIGQ
+256 ADMNEWLTIGQ
-267 TEHPAIR
+267 TEHPVIR
-274 QYKLALEVAQLET
+274 QLNLALEVARLET
-287 RKANAGNLPTVD
+287 QKANAANMPTVD
-299 LVGRFQT
+299 LVARYQT
-306 TTNNGSLSSPLFFST
+306 TTNNGSVASSLFAGS
-321 NAYTLGVNINLPLF
+321 NAYTVGFNINMPLF
-335 AGYSIQNRIKETL
+335 SGYSIQNRVKETL
-348 SLEEKARADLEAAQR
+348 SLEDKARSELEAAQR
-363 NVTQNTRAAFMG
+363 NVAQSTRAAFMG

-427 LSKARYDVLVGNLK
+427 LSKSRYDVLMGNLK
-441 LRQVSGI
+441 LRLASGI
-448 LKAADLQAI
+448 LKSADLQAI

>member
-1 MLKNFPC
+1 MKKPIHPSRLRHVV
-8 PLLFG
+8 LL
-13 PHNIQLTTEKLPM
+13 
-26 TYHFSPL
+26 
-33 RMCPLALM
+33 
-41 MALGLAGAAQAQS
+41 MAIGMAPAAQAQS

-66 ATYQSAKALND
+66 ASYQSAKAQND
-77 ANLFRADQSLALV
+77 ANLYKADQAMALV
-90 LPRVGINATVSAG
+90 LPKVGINATWSAG
-103 LAVDDRGFN
+103 LAQADRGFN
-112 NNSMTL
+112 NNSMTR
-118 DASQGLYRPADDA
+118 DASQALYRPADDA
-131 SFAQSRKAV
+131 SYAQSRKAV
-140 QQSVAALQIAEQ
+140 QQAASALQTAEQ

-167 STDSLEFVKAQKV
+167 SADSLEFVKAQKV

-231 AQLVGKPEVK
+231 AQLVGKSDVK
-241 PLAVAPN
+241 PLAVAPD
-248 FNLSEFSP
+248 FNLSQFSP
-256 ADINEWLTIGQ
+256 ADMNEWLAVGQ

-274 QYKLALEVAQLET
+274 QLNLALEVARLET
-287 RKANAGNLPTVD
+287 QKANAAHMPTVD
-299 LVGRFQT
+299 LVARYQA
-306 TTNNGSLSSPLFFST
+306 TTNNGSVASSLFAGS
-321 NAYTLGVNINLPLF
+321 NAYTLGFNINMPLF
-335 AGYSIQNRIKETL
+335 SGYSIQNRVKETL
-348 SLEEKARADLEAAQR
+348 SLEDKARSDLEAAQR
-363 NVTQNTRAAFMG
+363 NVAQSTRAAFMG

-380 GQVRAYEAA
+380 GQVRAYQAA

-441 LRQVSGI
+441 LRQASGI

>member
-1 MLKNFPC
+1 MKKPIPSSRLPFVV
-8 PLLFG
+8 LL
-13 PHNIQLTTEKLPM
+13 
-26 TYHFSPL
+26 
-33 RMCPLALM
+33 
-41 MALGLAGAAQAQS
+41 MAIGMVPAAQAQS

-66 ATYQSAKALND
+66 ASYQSAKAQND
-77 ANLFRADQSLALV
+77 ANLYKADQAMALV
-90 LPRVGINATVSAG
+90 LPKVGINATWSAG
-103 LAVDDRGFN
+103 LAQADRTFN

-131 SFAQSRKAV
+131 SYAQSRKAV
-140 QQSVAALQIAEQ
+140 QQAASALQTAEQ

-231 AQLVGKPEVK
+231 AQLVGKSDVK
-241 PLAVAPN
+241 PLAVAPD
-248 FNLSEFSP
+248 FNLSQFSP
-256 ADINEWLTIGQ
+256 ADMNEWLTVGQ
-267 TEHPAIR
+267 TEHPVIR
-274 QYKLALEVAQLET
+274 QLKLALEVARLET
-287 RKANAGNLPTVD
+287 QKANAANRPTVD
-299 LVGRFQT
+299 LVARYQA
-306 TTNNGSLSSPLFFST
+306 TTNNGSVASSLFAGS
-321 NAYTLGVNINLPLF
+321 NAYTLGFNINMPLF
-335 AGYSIQNRIKETL
+335 SGYSIQNRVKETL
-348 SLEEKARADLEAAQR
+348 SLEDKARADLEAAQR
-363 NVTQNTRAAFMG
+363 NVAQSTRAAFMG

-380 GQVRAYEAA
+380 GQVRAYQAA

-441 LRQVSGI
+441 LRQASGI

>member
-1 MLKNFPC
+1 MPSGLPTF
-8 PLLFG
+8 
-13 PHNIQLTTEKLPM
+13 HLTTEKLPM
-26 TYHFSPL
+26 TTPFPPL
-33 RMCPLALM
+33 RLRPLLLM
-41 MALGLAGAAQAQS
+41 MALGLSGAAQAQS

-66 ATYQSAKALND
+66 ATFQAAKAQYD
-77 ANLFRADQSLALV
+77 ATVYRADQTLALI
-90 LPRVGINATVSAG
+90 LPKVGVNATLTAG
-103 LAVDDRGFN
+103 QSVEDRGFN

-118 DASQGLYRPADDA
+118 DASQGLYRPADEA
-131 SFAQSRKAV
+131 SFAQSRKSI
-140 QQSVAALQIAEQ
+140 QQAASALQSAEQ
-152 ELILRL
+152 DLILRL
-158 SQAYFDVLA
+158 SQAYFDVLTA
-167 STDSLEFVKAQKV
+167 SDSLEFVKAQKV

-220 ENDLRVKTLAL
+220 GNELRVKTLAM

-241 PLAVAPN
+241 PMPVVPDFGLA
-248 FNLSEFSP
+248 EFSP
-256 ADINEWLTIGQ
+256 AEMGEWLTIGQ

-274 QYKLALEVAQLET
+274 QYKLALDVAQLET
-287 RKANAGNLPTVD
+287 QKARAANLPTVD
-299 LVGRFQT
+299 LVGRYQT
-306 TTNNGSLSSPLFFST
+306 STNNGSVISSAFSST
-321 NAYTLGVNINLPLF
+321 NAYTLGFNVNLPLF
-335 AGYSIQNRIKETL
+335 AGYSIQNRVKETL
-348 SLEEKARADLEAAQR
+348 SLEGKARADLEAAQR
-363 NVTQNTRAAFMG
+363 NVAQNTRAAFLG

-427 LSKARYDVLVGNLK
+427 LSKARYDVLLGNLK
-441 LRQVSGI
+441 LRQASGI

>member
-1 MLKNFPC
+1 MKKPIHSSRLRLVV
-8 PLLFG
+8 LL
-13 PHNIQLTTEKLPM
+13 
-26 TYHFSPL
+26 
-33 RMCPLALM
+33 
-41 MALGLAGAAQAQS
+41 MAIGMAPAAQAQS

-66 ATYQSAKALND
+66 ASYQSAKAQND
-77 ANLFRADQSLALV
+77 ANLYKADQAMALV
-90 LPRVGINATVSAG
+90 LPKVGINATWSAG
-103 LAVDDRGFN
+103 LAQADRGFN

-118 DASQGLYRPADDA
+118 DASQALYRPADDA
-131 SFAQSRKAV
+131 SYAQSRKAV
-140 QQSVAALQIAEQ
+140 QQAASALQTAEQ

-167 STDSLEFVKAQKV
+167 SADSLEFVKAQKV

-231 AQLVGKPEVK
+231 AQLVGKSDVK
-241 PLAVAPN
+241 PMAVAPD
-248 FNLSEFSP
+248 FNLSQFSP
-256 ADINEWLTIGQ
+256 ADMNEWLAVGQ

-274 QYKLALEVAQLET
+274 QLNLALEVARLET
-287 RKANAGNLPTVD
+287 QKANAAHMPTVD
-299 LVGRFQT
+299 LVARYQA
-306 TTNNGSLSSPLFFST
+306 TTNNGSVASSLFAGS
-321 NAYTLGVNINLPLF
+321 NAYTLGFNINMPLF
-335 AGYSIQNRIKETL
+335 SGYSIQNRVKETL
-348 SLEEKARADLEAAQR
+348 SLEDKARSDLEAAQR
-363 NVTQNTRAAFMG
+363 NVAQSTRAAFMG

-380 GQVRAYEAA
+380 GQVRAYQAA

-441 LRQVSGI
+441 LRQASGI

>member
-1 MLKNFPC
+1 MKKPIHPSRLRLVV
-8 PLLFG
+8 LL
-13 PHNIQLTTEKLPM
+13 
-26 TYHFSPL
+26 
-33 RMCPLALM
+33 
-41 MALGLAGAAQAQS
+41 MAIGMAPAAQAQS

-66 ATYQSAKALND
+66 ASYQSAKAQND
-77 ANLFRADQSLALV
+77 ANLYKADQAMALV
-90 LPRVGINATVSAG
+90 LPKVGINATWSAG
-103 LAVDDRGFN
+103 LAQADRGFN

-118 DASQGLYRPADDA
+118 DASQALYRPADDA
-131 SFAQSRKAV
+131 SYAQSRKAV
-140 QQSVAALQIAEQ
+140 QQAASALQTAEQ

-167 STDSLEFVKAQKV
+167 SADSLEFVKAQKV

-231 AQLVGKPEVK
+231 AQLVGKSDVK
-241 PLAVAPN
+241 PLAVAPD
-248 FNLSEFSP
+248 FNLSQFSP
-256 ADINEWLTIGQ
+256 ADMNEWLAVGQ

-274 QYKLALEVAQLET
+274 QLNLALEVARLET
-287 RKANAGNLPTVD
+287 QKANAAHMPTVD
-299 LVGRFQT
+299 LVARYQA
-306 TTNNGSLSSPLFFST
+306 TTNNGSVASSLFAGS
-321 NAYTLGVNINLPLF
+321 NAYTLGFNINMPLF
-335 AGYSIQNRIKETL
+335 SGYSIQNRVKETL
-348 SLEEKARADLEAAQR
+348 SLEDKARSDLEAAQR
-363 NVTQNTRAAFMG
+363 NVAQSTRAAFMG

-380 GQVRAYEAA
+380 GQVRAYQAA

-441 LRQVSGI
+441 LRQASGI

>member
-1 MLKNFPC
+1 MKKPIHPSHLRRVV
-8 PLLFG
+8 LL
-13 PHNIQLTTEKLPM
+13 
-26 TYHFSPL
+26 
-33 RMCPLALM
+33 
-41 MALGLAGAAQAQS
+41 MAIGMAPTAQAQS

-66 ATYQSAKALND
+66 ASYQSAKAQND
-77 ANLFRADQSLALV
+77 ANLYKADQAMALV
-90 LPRVGINATVSAG
+90 LPKVGINATWSAG
-103 LAVDDRGFN
+103 LAQDDRGFN

-131 SFAQSRKAV
+131 SYAQSRKAV
-140 QQSVAALQIAEQ
+140 QQAASALQTAEQ

-167 STDSLEFVKAQKV
+167 SADSLEFVKAQKV

-231 AQLVGKPEVK
+231 AQLVGKSDVK
-241 PLAVAPN
+241 PLAVAPD
-248 FNLSEFSP
+248 FNLSQFSP
-256 ADINEWLTIGQ
+256 ADMNEWLTVGQ

-274 QYKLALEVAQLET
+274 QLKLALEVARLET
-287 RKANAGNLPTVD
+287 QKANAANLPTVD
-299 LVGRFQT
+299 LVARYQA
-306 TTNNGSLSSPLFFST
+306 TTNNGSVASSLFAGS
-321 NAYTLGVNINLPLF
+321 NAYTVGFNINMPLF
-335 AGYSIQNRIKETL
+335 SGYSIQNRVKETL
-348 SLEEKARADLEAAQR
+348 SLEDKARADLEAAQR
-363 NVTQNTRAAFMG
+363 NVAQSTRAAFMG

-380 GQVRAYEAA
+380 GQVRAYQAA

-441 LRQVSGI
+441 LRQASGI

>member
-1 MLKNFPC
+1 MKKPIPSSRLPFVV
-8 PLLFG
+8 LL
-13 PHNIQLTTEKLPM
+13 
-26 TYHFSPL
+26 
-33 RMCPLALM
+33 
-41 MALGLAGAAQAQS
+41 MAIGMVPAAQAQS

-66 ATYQSAKALND
+66 ASYQSAKAQND
-77 ANLFRADQSLALV
+77 ANLYKADQAMALV
-90 LPRVGINATVSAG
+90 LPKVGINATWSAG
-103 LAVDDRGFN
+103 LAQADRTFN

-131 SFAQSRKAV
+131 SYAQSRKAV
-140 QQSVAALQIAEQ
+140 QQAASALQTAEQ

-231 AQLVGKPEVK
+231 AQLVGKSDVK
-241 PLAVAPN
+241 PLAVAPD
-248 FNLSEFSP
+248 FNLSQFSP
-256 ADINEWLTIGQ
+256 ADMNEWLTVGQ
-267 TEHPAIR
+267 TEHPVIR
-274 QYKLALEVAQLET
+274 QLKLALEVARLET
-287 RKANAGNLPTVD
+287 QKANAANRPTVD
-299 LVGRFQT
+299 LVARYQA
-306 TTNNGSLSSPLFFST
+306 TTNNGSVASSLFAGS
-321 NAYTLGVNINLPLF
+321 NAYTVGFNINMPLF
-335 AGYSIQNRIKETL
+335 SGYSIQNRVKETL
-348 SLEEKARADLEAAQR
+348 SLEDKARADLEAAQR
-363 NVTQNTRAAFMG
+363 NVAQSTRAAFMG

-380 GQVRAYEAA
+380 GQVRAYQAA

-441 LRQVSGI
+441 LRQASGI